1 MAGRVQQDM
10 KKTILAFL
18 IFFVICAAVTSAF
31 CLLSINTLRSGQL
44 QLTYEMAG
52 KIAAAYPEKEE
63 EIALSVL
70 GKTDGQASELGEKI
84 LQKYG
89 YDSKLNVLN
98 DIRSKAG
105 YSGIILALLAFFAV
119 IAVSCL
125 LLLIGSKKI
134 TDRKLKELSQALEGM
149 FENGPEADIREKEGM
164 IGLLYSQLMQI
175 AGRTRLTVGKLNREK
190 ENVQALV
197 TDISHQVKTP
207 LSSIKLFNT
216 MLLNGDADEAETKE
230 FLNRCRDEINR
241 LEWLT
246 GSLIKISRLESGMI
260 EIVQENRSLN
270 ETVRSAMDGVA
281 QKACEKGISIEL
293 NADRDFYA
301 LHDPKWTC
309 EAIFN
314 ILENGVKYTVNGG
327 RILLQVMVTE
337 FFIRLDITDNGIGI
351 PKEEYNDIFKRFY
364 RGRSETVRKTEG
376 SGVGLYLTRKILEEQ
391 GGSIIVGPAPGS
403 GTRFSLFLQ
412 KCKSL

>member
-18 IFFVICAAVTSAF
+18 IFVVFCAAVTSVF
-31 CLLSINTLRSGQL
+31 CSLSINTLRSGQL
-44 QLTYEMAG
+44 KLTYEIAG
-52 KIAAAYPEKEE
+52 KMAAAYPEKEE
-63 EIALSVL
+63 EIALSVV
-70 GKTDGQASELGEKI
+70 GGTDGQASELGENI
-84 LQKYG
+84 LRKYG
-89 YDSKLNVLN
+89 YDDKLNVLN
-98 DIRSKAG
+98 DLWSRDG
-105 YSGIILALLAFFAV
+105 YSGIILAFSGFFAV
-119 IAVSCL
+119 IALACL
-125 LLLIGSKKI
+125 LLLIGSKRE

-164 IGLLYSQLMQI
+164 MGLLYSQLMQI
-175 AGRTRLTVGKLNREK
+175 AGRTRLTIGRLNREK

-216 MLLNGDADEAETKE
+216 MLLNGDAGETETKE
-230 FLNRCRDEINR
+230 FLNRSRDEINR

-314 ILENGVKYTVNGG
+314 ILENGVKYTGSNG
-327 RILLQVMVTE
+327 RIQLQVMETE

-376 SGVGLYLTRKILEEQ
+376 SGVGLYLARKILEEQ

>member
-18 IFFVICAAVTSAF
+18 IFAVFCAAVTSAF
-31 CLLSINTLRSGQL
+31 CLSSVNMLRSGQL
-44 QLTYEMAG
+44 QLTYEIAG
-52 KIAAAYPEKEE
+52 KMVAAYPEKEE
-63 EIALSVL
+63 EISRAVL
-70 GKTDGQASELGEKI
+70 GAADGQASELGEKV
-84 LQKYG
+84 LRKYG
-89 YDSKLNVLN
+89 YDGNLNVLD
-98 DIRSKAG
+98 DIRYRDG
-105 YSGIILALLAFFAV
+105 YSGIILAFFAFLAV

-125 LLLIGSKKI
+125 LLLIGGKKG
-134 TDRKLKELSQALEGM
+134 TDRELKELSQALEGV
-149 FENGPEADIREKEGM
+149 FENGPAADIREKEGTA
-164 IGLLYSQLMQI
+164 GLLYSQLTQI
-175 AGRTRLTVGKLNREK
+175 AGRIRLSIGKLNREK

-216 MLLNGDADEAETKE
+216 MLLNGDADETEAKE
-230 FLNRCRDEINR
+230 FLSRSRDEINR

-260 EIVQENRSLN
+260 ELVQENRSLN
-270 ETVRSAMDGVA
+270 ETVRSAMEGVA
-281 QKACEKGISIEL
+281 QKACEKSISIEL
-293 NADRDFYA
+293 NAERDFYA

-314 ILENGVKYTVNGG
+314 ILENGVKYTGSGG
-327 RILLQVMVTE
+327 RILLQVVETE

-351 PKEEYNDIFKRFY
+351 PKEEFNDIFKRFY

-376 SGVGLYLTRKILEEQ
+376 SGVGLYLARKILEEQ
-391 GGSIIVGPAPGS
+391 GGSIIVGSAPGS

-412 KCKSL
+412 KCKPL